1 MFYLDPLYL
10 VFALPAL
17 LLAFWAQMRVRSAYS
32 KYLRVPNARG
42 MTGLEAAQHL
52 LQSQGLGDIQ
62 IEGIPGEL
70 SDNYDPRNKTL
81 HLSQGVANGRSVAS
95 LGIVAHEVGHAVQD
109 QTGYGPM
116 RLRAG
121 IVPMVQVGAWLG
133 PIIFF
138 VGLLLFNSPDLAA
151 VGLILF
157 SLSAVFALITL
168 PVELNASHRA
178 LQMLTADGLVI
189 DAQEAAGARQVLNAA
204 AWTYVAALVQVLST
218 LLYYVS
224 ILGGF
229 GGRRR
234 R

>member
-10 VFALPAL
+10 VFVLPAL
-17 LLAFWAQMRVRSAYS
+17 LLAFWAQMRVRSAYK

-138 VGLLLFNSPDLAA
+138 VGLVLFNSPDLAT

-157 SLSAVFALITL
+157 SLSAVFALLTL

-178 LQMLTADGLVI
+178 LQMLTTDGLVI

-204 AWTYVAALVQVLST
+204 AWTYVAALVQVLAT

-224 ILGGF
+224 VLGGF

>member
-52 LQSQGLGDIQ
+52 LQSHGLGDIQ